1 MTGYGAAP
9 IDDAPRRRGLGLVL
23 AVVLATAAFTL
34 LERAPRA
41 INSSGGSGALLDRGQ
56 RGFKGEDAKA
66 SAGEDEK
73 ASTGEDEKASSAGEE
88 VKAPKGLHAKASA
101 GEDAKASDYPRA
113 IVHIAEGPG
122 GFGWTDTCDNGLR
135 AKPDECCWGHQCGDA
150 EKGCGGTCS
159 IKPLPDGD
167 DCKGSDYF
175 WECKGWHCPDGHNVC
190 TDGKKGALCS
200 SDGMEDCI
208 AIHSGQHVCRHNN
221 DCTNGGC
228 DKRCQDGNGGASCGV
243 SADCNSGVCRQ
254 SVSWPNFNQCWD
266 GHYGNSC
273 GQDGDCENGLRCCDM
288 GKCGIFVD
296 GIPCWVDKKGQ
307 CCLKA
312 KDD

>member
-1 MTGYGAAP
+1 M
-9 IDDAPRRRGLGLVL
+9 L

-88 VKAPKGLHAKASA
+88 VKAPKGLYAKASA

-135 AKPDECCWGHQCGDA
+135 AKPDECA
-150 EKGCGGTCS
+150 PRRE
-159 IKPLPDGD
+159 
-167 DCKGSDYF
+167 SDRVD
-175 WECKGWHCPDGHNVC
+175 E
-190 TDGKKGALCS
+190 T
-200 SDGMEDCI
+200 
-208 AIHSGQHVCRHNN
+208 
-221 DCTNGGC
+221 
-228 DKRCQDGNGGASCGV
+228 GGAHRGCSLPHKTI
-243 SADCNSGVCRQ
+243 S
-254 SVSWPNFNQCWD
+254 SVNTTKLPRRLL
-266 GHYGNSC
+266 GPPMRG
-273 GQDGDCENGLRCCDM
+273 R
-288 GKCGIFVD
+288 
-296 GIPCWVDKKGQ
+296 
-307 CCLKA
+307 
-312 KDD
+312 